1 MRLRAGADM
10 STPSPRLPAWYP
22 DAAHAY
28 LATRCHRHRSPYP
41 DGGVRCTPGL
51 YQVEIGLYTPTDL
64 RRLPLREAPGAEG
77 ADRLLF
83 RHVRVVPVGTTP

>member
-1 MRLRAGADM
+1 VPPTHTWQPGAIV
-10 STPSPRLPAWYP
+10 TVRHVLTVAP
-22 DAAHAY
+22 DA
-28 LATRCHRHRSPYP
+28 P
-41 DGGVRCTPGL
+41 PGL

-83 RHVRVVPVGTTP
+83 RHVRVVPAGAMP